1 MIDFMKKLLLILG
14 AGTLLVL
21 LVKQFLPLAL
31 GSSKEQASQGGASAV
46 ALLIPSKV
54 FFSLH
59 FLTSISTTNDDNKTR
74 HAYNCL

>member
-21 LVKQFLPLAL
+21 LIKQFLPLAL

-46 ALLIPSKV
+46 ATADTVKGIFQPALFNINI
-54 FFSLH
+54 H
-59 FLTSISTTNDDNKTR
+59 NER
-74 HAYNCL
+74 